1 MRKLLILL
9 LLFATPLAARN
20 RGDVELEHRATSP
33 FVSKTFYE
41 SWEFDPRWD
50 YAIASGAQA
59 LIYKEVPYIGGPGHF
74 LIPATS
80 SCPSAGTTAP
90 AARS

>member
-1 MRKLLILL
+1 
-9 LLFATPLAARN
+9 
-20 RGDVELEHRATSP
+20 
-33 FVSKTFYE
+33 
-41 SWEFDPRWD
+41 
-50 YAIASGAQA
+50 